1 MYTRIQLAKLV
12 TTFAASP
19 GSSRGRSDRPQIDYC
34 SRRVESPQ
42 DQSNAADLRDRIVQ
56 ELVQLFSAWG
66 AADAASLRAEFA
78 PLLEAATSMERE
90 VFWSRLESTGA
101 TWGYHPPDP
110 LARRVSRTV
119 HALVLAPGSELQNA
133 NALEVASKRPV
144 LLLGNHL
151 SFIDANVL
159 DYLMYQAG
167 YSAIAEHMTV
177 LVGPKVYTDPV
188 RRLASLCFGTIKLA
202 QSTSRASGHA
212 LLPKRKVARLAM
224 ETFHIARERLSQG
237 DHLLIFVEGTRSRT
251 SAMQRALPAVARYL
265 EGEGAL
271 LLPWG
276 IFGTEHLLPIG
287 AERACPA
294 RVTARI
300 GTPVEARDLLE
311 RCDGSRALAMDTI
324 GFLIAELLPPSH
336 RDVYDSSNKELARA
350 REIASALTCRA

>member
-19 GSSRGRSDRPQIDYC
+19 GSTRGRSDRPRIDYC
-34 SRRVESPQ
+34 SRRVNSPL
-42 DQSNAADLRDRIVQ
+42 DQSSATDLHDRIVQ
-56 ELVQLFSAWG
+56 ELVQLFCAWG
-66 AADAASLRAEFA
+66 AADATRLRAEFA
-78 PLLEAATSMERE
+78 PLLEAATSVERE
-90 VFWSRLESTGA
+90 AFWSRAESTGT

-119 HALVLAPGSELQNA
+119 HALVLEPGSELQNA
-133 NALEVASKRPV
+133 NALEVASERPV

-151 SFIDANVL
+151 SFIDANAL
-159 DYLMYQAG
+159 DYLMSQAG
-167 YSAIAEHMTV
+167 YSAIAEHLTA

-212 LLPKRKVARLAM
+212 LLPKREVARLAT
-224 ETFHIARERLSQG
+224 ETFRIARERLSQG

-251 SAMQRALPAVARYL
+251 SGMQRALPAVARYL

-276 IFGTEHLLPIG
+276 IFGTERLLPIG
-287 AERACPA
+287 EERAYRT
-294 RVTARI
+294 RVIARI
-300 GTPVEARDLLE
+300 GAPVEARDLLE
-311 RCDGSRALAMDTI
+311 RCDGSRALAMDAI

-350 REIASALTCRA
+350 REIASALTCPA